1 MNGQS
6 TKMGVYYEC
15 VKCGYLTNIKSHMEK
30 HYTKKYKCKWKNI
43 HDCKKYKT
51 DSEVF
56 EECMKK
62 KYPNSEEIYS
72 NYKHIQEE
80 SKDIQSD
87 KNHLDPYVNLCLSK
101 KNPKKKEYKCNF
113 CKKVFKEKCNMKAH
127 QSSCKIK
134 KIVEIKENNSKT
146 IEENSDTEEVI
157 SKVSDDEYVS
167 PFEEPGKT
175 IIPLLGRFFDAV
187 DISHILE
194 EKHIH
199 NMLYLSYE
207 KIFTEIMRNE
217 RNNNFYVSFESTE
230 MIIYKDEIND
240 VKKIPVEKGYSKIC
254 MNIYEYLMNQIKK
267 LKTNPDYDED
277 EDENIVKAMEKHIIK
292 MNKKYCLNDQ
302 YKNQFFKHI
311 CEFCREKKSMIF
323 ARFTQN
329 FIANQPHLAIY

>member
-43 HDCKKYKT
+43 HDSKKYKT

-87 KNHLDPYVNLCLSK
+87 VNHLDPYVNLCLSK
-101 KNPKKKEYKCNF
+101 KNPKKKEYKCDF
-113 CKKVFKEKCNMKAH
+113 CKKVFKEKCNMRAH

-134 KIVEIKENNSKT
+134 KIVEIKENDSKP
-146 IEENSDTEEVI
+146 EEEKVEDDSDTEEVI
-157 SKVSDDEYVS
+157 PKVCDHYIS
-167 PFEEPGKT
+167 
-175 IIPLLGRFFDAV
+175 LLCRFFEAV

-254 MNIYEYLMNQIKK
+254 MNIHEYLMNQIEK
-267 LKTNPDYDED
+267 LKTNPDYNKVIIKE
-277 EDENIVKAMEKHIIK
+277 IEKKIKK
-292 MNKKYCLNDQ
+292 MNKKYRFNDE
-302 YKNQFFKHI
+302 YKNKFFKHI

-329 FIANQPHLAIY
+329 FIANQEHRNQFK

>member
-30 HYTKKYKCKWKNI
+30 HYIKKYKCKWKNI
-43 HDCKKYKT
+43 HDSKKYKT

-72 NYKHIQEE
+72 NYKHIQE
-80 SKDIQSD
+80 SKDIQSYL
-87 KNHLDPYVNLCLSK
+87 NHVDPYVNLCLSK
-101 KNPKKKEYKCNF
+101 KNPKKKEYKCDF
-113 CKKVFKEKCNMKAH
+113 CKKVFKEKCNMRAH

-134 KIVEIKENNSKT
+134 KIVEIKENDSKP
-146 IEENSDTEEVI
+146 EEEKVEDDSDTEEVI
-157 SKVSDDEYVS
+157 PKVCDHYIS
-167 PFEEPGKT
+167 
-175 IIPLLGRFFDAV
+175 LLCRFFEAV

-254 MNIYEYLMNQIKK
+254 MNIHEYLMNQIKK

-292 MNKKYCLNDQ
+292 MNKKYCLNEQ
-302 YKNQFFKHI
+302 
-311 CEFCREKKSMIF
+311 
-323 ARFTQN
+323 
-329 FIANQPHLAIY
+329 